1 VHIERAYLG
10 EVISV
15 SDQSKNV
22 RIGNVGGSITGIV
35 GIDSTITDSFK
46 RIETSDA
53 NEELKALLA
62 QLVAAVTEVVKR
74 LPESAATAAGRDLN
88 DFTQEA
94 TSERPRKGVLEAFG
108 NGLKRAAEVVGEIG
122 GPVVKLVTAIVALF

>member
-22 RIGNVGGSITGIV
+22 RIGDVGGSITGIV
-35 GIDSTITDSFK
+35 GIDSKITDSFK

-53 NEELKALLA
+53 NEQLKALLA
-62 QLVAAVTEVVKR
+62 QLVAAVSEVVKR

-108 NGLKRAAEVVGEIG
+108 NGLKRAAELVGEIG

>member
-1 VHIERAYLG
+1 
-10 EVISV
+10 VISV

-53 NEELKALLA
+53 DEQLKALLA
-62 QLVAAVTEVVKR
+62 QLVAAVSEVVKR
-74 LPESAATAAGRDLN
+74 IPESAATAAGRDLN

-94 TSERPRKGVLEAFG
+94 TSERPRKGVLEALG
-108 NGLKRAAEVVGEIG
+108 NGLKQAAELVGEIG

>member
-53 NEELKALLA
+53 DEQLKALLA
-62 QLVAAVTEVVKR
+62 QLVAAVSEVVKR
-74 LPESAATAAGRDLN
+74 IPESAATAAGRDLN